1 MRRTLRIVHV
11 GLVLLITAAVL
22 VQAAL
27 AGQFVSGLSN
37 ALPAHG
43 AVGGLLELVAL
54 LLLITAIAH
63 RFAGERSAG
72 VLSGSI
78 ALALAVEVQAAL
90 GWAPGAFPT
99 SVHVPLGVA
108 IFAGAVALSIVMVRM
123 VVAGRRSSADSGAG
137 TTPIGAEVGGSRP

>member
-1 MRRTLRIVHV
+1 MIHV
-11 GLVLLITAAVL
+11 GLVLVITAAVL
-22 VQAAL
+22 VQAVL

-43 AVGGLLELVAL
+43 AIGGVLELLAL
-54 LLLITAIAH
+54 LLLIVAIAH
-63 RFAGERSAG
+63 RFAGERTRA

-78 ALALAVEVQAAL
+78 ALAVAVEVQAAL

-108 IFAGAVALSIVMVRM
+108 IFAGSVALSTVLVRTVMAR
-123 VVAGRRSSADSGAG
+123 RRSPEDRTRVPTAADAH
-137 TTPIGAEVGGSRP
+137 VGGDTP

>member
-1 MRRTLRIVHV
+1 MRRALRMIHV

-43 AVGGLLELVAL
+43 AVGGVLELLAL
-54 LLLITAIAH
+54 LLLIVAIAH
-63 RFAGERSAG
+63 RFAGERTRA
-72 VLSGSI
+72 VLSGST
-78 ALALAVEVQAAL
+78 ALAVAVEVQAAL

-108 IFAGAVALSIVMVRM
+108 IFAGSVALSAVLVRT
-123 VVAGRRSSADSGAG
+123 ATARRRSPGDRTPGRTLADADAG
-137 TTPIGAEVGGSRP
+137 GDRP